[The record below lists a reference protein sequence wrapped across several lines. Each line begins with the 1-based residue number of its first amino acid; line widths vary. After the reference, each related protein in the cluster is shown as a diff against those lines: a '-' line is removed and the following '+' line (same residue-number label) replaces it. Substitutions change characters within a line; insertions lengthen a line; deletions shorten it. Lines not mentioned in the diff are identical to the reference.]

1 MPVPFHRPGWLVLAF
16 AVAASP
22 ASASAALAPRRTG
35 LLFGAVDDLHR
46 WAGYLRCDS
55 PATARGVDRRLARV
69 DVAFHPACSV
79 APADG
84 PVRDALTRGD
94 WPRTTGLHGHAA
106 TRKSTRPE
114 RGGITRPFQLAGH
127 RVSGPG
133 KIRHGASHFLIE
145 RTDRVDSAGHYGQ
158 NTPHRGTGR
167 SGDVDAEPVCSAR
180 KKAGE

>member
-1 MPVPFHRPGWLVLAF
+1 MPVPLHRPGWLVLAL
-16 AVAASP
+16 AVAAAP
-22 ASASAALAPRRTG
+22 ASAAAVPAPRRTS

-46 WAGYLRCDS
+46 WAGYPRCNS
-55 PATARGVDRRLARV
+55 PTTARDVDRFARV
-69 DVAFHPACSV
+69 DVAFHLACSV

-84 PVRDALTRGD
+84 PARGAVARGE